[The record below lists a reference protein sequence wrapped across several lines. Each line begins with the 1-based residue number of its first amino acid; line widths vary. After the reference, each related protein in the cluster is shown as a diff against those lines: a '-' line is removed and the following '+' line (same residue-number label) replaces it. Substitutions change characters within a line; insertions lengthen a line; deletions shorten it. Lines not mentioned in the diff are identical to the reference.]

1 MLMRLKIWVDATVVG
16 AEYIFV
22 LVRTK
27 IFWVVVIQDKGCGTA
42 AQMNGLILMG
52 AVDFEMGL
60 LKTRILYL

>member
-1 MLMRLKIWVDATVVG
+1 MG